1 MAELTDL
8 VLDGWDPARVAAR
21 LKERLA
27 DIDLIRDWAQQ
38 TNAPD
43 QCRWEQRPAMT
54 FQEPSSG

>member
-1 MAELTDL
+1 LTEQ

-21 LKERLA
+21 LKERQA

-43 QCRWEQRPAMT
+43 QCRWEQRSAMT
-54 FQEPSSG
+54 FQEPPSN